1 MKRDFVRSTFVLDVR
16 SENRRAGDPIDDF
29 LFPLAQAGIVTPEHA
44 QVSIHA
50 VGGLVPLENA
60 TPASFDR
67 RFRVY
72 IENLPVRGGHTVT
85 SFLGDSRLAVA
96 HGDYRMDLSVYATI
110 KADMQPTLQLV
121 SGAMLPDLR
130 VYLLDENGQRFA
142 PGSDWT
148 LQLQIDADQARY
160 ANLFE

>member
-67 RFRVY
+67 RFRV
-72 IENLPVRGGHTVT
+72 
-85 SFLGDSRLAVA
+85 
-96 HGDYRMDLSVYATI
+96 
-110 KADMQPTLQLV
+110 
-121 SGAMLPDLR
+121 
-130 VYLLDENGQRFA
+130 
-142 PGSDWT
+142 
-148 LQLQIDADQARY
+148 
-160 ANLFE
+160 